1 MTNTLG
7 ILRKKLPTHC
17 RPHTY
22 CTSWVGRISPK
33 VEELD
38 MAYIL
43 RSITGTGVPNKY
55 YIIGLIFKIEYLL
68 PAGALQTSMRIYVL
82 NNYTF

>member
-1 MTNTLG
+1 
-7 ILRKKLPTHC
+7 
-17 RPHTY
+17 
-22 CTSWVGRISPK
+22 
-33 VEELD
+33 

-82 NNYTF
+82 NDYTF